1 MTKRELVSREEEEE
15 EECLTKSLSRR
26 PTSKAGAPL
35 PGHPGTQAAA
45 AEGAIHILVCDARR
59 AAEPALLRNM
69 LTFSRGRCWGRGTST
84 NILDTS
90 RLRGEIALLDSTVEK
105 MGSRAR
111 PPFNPSSCPT
121 GWRDG
126 SKQQQQQRV
135 FGSSSLTGRKLPLE
149 AAAGRQQQ
157 LEGHGRDTA
166 TRAASR
172 VGDAPNY

>member
-1 MTKRELVSREEEEE
+1 MLEQRQCRTRQPTLPYDKHIRRPQSYTPDFSMTSWRVEVTKRELVSREE

-69 LTFSRGRCWGRGTST
+69 LTFSRGRWGTST

-90 RLRGEIALLDSTVEK
+90 RLRGEIALLPDSTVEK
-105 MGSRAR
+105 MGSWPRL
-111 PPFNPSSCPT
+111 PFNSSSCPT
-121 GWRDG
+121 G
-126 SKQQQQQRV
+126 
-135 FGSSSLTGRKLPLE
+135 
-149 AAAGRQQQ
+149 
-157 LEGHGRDTA
+157 
-166 TRAASR
+166 
-172 VGDAPNY
+172 